1 MNEKRKLGKIAKE
14 IKNIQVKE
22 KLTLPELFDKYP
34 HLANL
39 QLEEL
44 LEEKEK
50 KQDKK
55 LLLDK
60 KFKKVLDSTLN

>member
-1 MNEKRKLGKIAKE
+1 MNEKRKTGKIAKE

-22 KLTLPELFDKYP
+22 NLTLPELFEKYP
-34 HLANL
+34 HLAKL

-44 LEEKEK
+44 LEEKEE

-55 LLLDK
+55 LLLD
-60 KFKKVLDSTLN
+60 

>member
-1 MNEKRKLGKIAKE
+1 MNEKRKLAKE

-55 LLLDK
+55 LLLD
-60 KFKKVLDSTLN
+60 

>member
-55 LLLDK
+55 LLLD
-60 KFKKVLDSTLN
+60 

>member
-39 QLEEL
+39 QLEEI
-44 LEEKEK
+44 LEKKEK

-55 LLLDK
+55 LQVVEIFTKTNL
-60 KFKKVLDSTLN
+60 